1 MSDVEIS
8 QKKQT
13 DSNNQK
19 LDRKGVTESLTGIL
33 KEDDLDARK
42 AERLKEK
49 YGTKNTERCK

>member
-1 MSDVEIS
+1 MSDLEIS
-8 QKKQT
+8 RNKQT

-19 LDRKGVTESLTGIL
+19 PDGKSVTESLTGIL

-49 YGTKNTERCK
+49 YETA

>member
-8 QKKQT
+8 QKQQI

-19 LDRKGVTESLTGIL
+19 PDGKSVTESLTGIL

-49 YGTKNTERCK
+49 YETT

>member
-13 DSNNQK
+13 DSNNQEA
-19 LDRKGVTESLTGIL
+19 DERNITESLIGIL
-33 KEDDLDARK
+33 NEDDLDARK

-49 YGTKNTERCK
+49 YETT

>member
-1 MSDVEIS
+1 MRNLRMSGVEIS

-19 LDRKGVTESLTGIL
+19 LDGKSVTESLTGIL

-49 YGTKNTERCK
+49 YEMA